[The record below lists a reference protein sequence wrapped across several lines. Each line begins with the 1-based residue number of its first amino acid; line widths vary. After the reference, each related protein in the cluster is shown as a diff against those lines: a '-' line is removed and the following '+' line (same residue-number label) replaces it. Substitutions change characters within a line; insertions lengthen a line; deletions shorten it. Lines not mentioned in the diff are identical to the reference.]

1 MRVPLAC
8 AFMLGVAGGAR
19 TMLPAATVSR
29 AVRGGTL
36 CVKGTPLAFAEGLN
50 LNRILA
56 GLALAEIVADKL
68 PMTPSRKATAAFAAR
83 VLSGALAGA
92 AVGVV
97 ARRPTLG
104 ALLGMCWCDRR
115 HGGRRGIPVRWLASL
130 FDRDLPAAVIEDLVA
145 LALIGFV
152 SSKLKDC
159 AVPGEVSLA

>member
-8 AFMLGVAGGAR
+8 AFLLGVAGGAR

-29 AVRGGTL
+29 AVRRGTL

-50 LNRILA
+50 LNRILV

-68 PMTPSRKATAAFAAR
+68 PMTPSRKATATFAAR

-104 ALLGMCWCDRR
+104 ALLGSAGAIVGTE
-115 HGGRRGIPVRWLASL
+115 GGAAFRRWLASL